1 MQATVFY
8 ILTVVDA
15 VFEKTTLLPTLQL
28 LVLSVIPRSRLLL
41 LTPQCTLFSLT
52 HQS

>member
-28 LVLSVIPRSRLLL
+28 LLTSVHISCNDRWEVFRSVL
-41 LTPQCTLFSLT
+41 LTIVI
-52 HQS
+52 